1 MKIVKAQGFV
11 ARLIG
16 WLGRRK
22 ACPDEALWLVP
33 CRGVHTLGMRFSI
46 DLVFLDRGGRV
57 LRIDESVKP
66 WRCRW
71 HRQAYSVV
79 ELKAGGAAARGV
91 TLGTRLRHTRGVDW
105 NALTTPAPMA
115 IVPAVLAVLIGMQGD
130 PSRAAAPLLEEP
142 PASEPV
148 TIEFQPEW
156 KTDPERLFEVLP
168 TAMPGGGS
176 AAGLAPTSPAGI
188 RASLGPIHLLRPLAP
203 ETIARLLEEADS
215 LYRGRQWVQALEA
228 YRSLIELDP
237 RNRTAWLRM
246 GNLHHQR
253 NQLASAA
260 SAYRKA
266 AQLPAPA
273 PEAGGFEPV
282 ARDAAEVRAK
292 ALANLAAVNLE
303 LARESLNELQGMR
316 LPADSLTAGIRDNAA
331 ADWRQLDQ
339 SIRTLEA
346 AAMPAHTSPSI
357 APGVSGASGGP
368 AVSGPLGPAGAAGSA
383 GDRLPAGRWAA
394 RGSLPGQ
401 GPRATVEYLRD
412 APGASS
418 RDGREVPVGHP
429 REVRERPV
437 PQR

>member
-16 WLGRRK
+16 WLGRRR

-33 CRGVHTLGMRFSI
+33 CRGVHTLGMRFPI

-71 HRQAYSVV
+71 HGQAHSVV

-105 NALTTPAPMA
+105 NALSTAAPMA
-115 IVPAVLAVLIGMQGD
+115 FLPAVLALLIGMQGD
-130 PSRAAAPLLEEP
+130 PCQAGAPLLEDP
-142 PASEPV
+142 PAPEPV
-148 TIEFQPEW
+148 SIEFQPEW
-156 KTDPERLFEVLP
+156 KADPEQLFDAP
-168 TAMPGGGS
+168 PAAMPAGAS
-176 AAGLAPTSPAGI
+176 AGLVQASPVSP
-188 RASLGPIHLLRPLAP
+188 RALLGPIHLLRPLAP
-203 ETIARLLEEADS
+203 ETIVRLLDEAES

-228 YRSLIELDP
+228 YRGLIELDP

-273 PEAGGFEPV
+273 PEAGGLEP
-282 ARDAAEVRAK
+282 ATREATDVRAK

-303 LARESLNELQGMR
+303 LARESLNELQTLR
-316 LPADSLTAGIRDNAA
+316 LPIDSVTAGIRDTAA
-331 ADWRQLDQ
+331 AQWRQLDL
-339 SIRTLEA
+339 SVRTLDA
-346 AAMPAHTSPSI
+346 GAMPARTSPSI
-357 APGVSGASGGP
+357 APGVP
-368 AVSGPLGPAGAAGSA
+368 AVRS
-383 GDRLPAGRWAA
+383 AA
-394 RGSLPGQ
+394 RGLVPGH

-412 APGASS
+412 APGAATQ
-418 RDGREVPVGHP
+418 DGRDPSPGHA
-429 REVRERPV
+429 REPRERPV
-437 PQR
+437 FQR

>member
-1 MKIVKAQGFV
+1 MAEMKIVKAQGFV

-33 CRGVHTLGMRFSI
+33 CRGVHTLGMRFPI
-46 DLVFLDRGGRV
+46 DLVFLDRSGRV

-71 HRQAYSVV
+71 HGQAHSVV

-115 IVPAVLAVLIGMQGD
+115 FLPAVLALLIGMQVD
-130 PSRAAAPLLEEP
+130 PCRAGAPLLEDP
-142 PASEPV
+142 SVPEPV
-148 TIEFQPEW
+148 TIPFQPEW
-156 KTDPERLFEVLP
+156 KADPERLYDALP
-168 TAMPGGGS
+168 TATPSGGS
-176 AAGLAPTSPAGI
+176 AAGPALASPVNS
-188 RASLGPIHLLRPLAP
+188 RALLGPIHLLRPLAP
-203 ETIARLLEEADS
+203 ETITRLLDEAES

-273 PEAGGFEPV
+273 PEAGGFEP
-282 ARDAAEVRAK
+282 ATREATEVRAK
-292 ALANLAAVNLE
+292 ALANLAVVNLE
-303 LARESLNELQGMR
+303 LARESLNELQTLRM
-316 LPADSLTAGIRDNAA
+316 PVDSVTAGIRDTAA
-331 ADWRQLDQ
+331 AEWRQLDQ
-339 SIRTLEA
+339 SVRTLDA
-346 AAMPAHTSPSI
+346 AAMPARASPSM
-357 APGVSGASGGP
+357 APGASGVPGGP
-368 AVSGPLGPAGAAGSA
+368 AFSGPSGAAGSI
-383 GDRLPAGRWAA
+383 GDRVPAGRSAV
-394 RGSLPGQ
+394 RG
-401 GPRATVEYLRD
+401 
-412 APGASS
+412 
-418 RDGREVPVGHP
+418 
-429 REVRERPV
+429 
-437 PQR
+437 

>member
-1 MKIVKAQGFV
+1 MKIVKAEGFV
-11 ARLIG
+11 ARLVG

-33 CRGVHTLGMRFSI
+33 CRGVHTLGMRFPI
-46 DLVFLDRGGRV
+46 DLVFLDRSGRV

-71 HRQAYSVV
+71 HGQAHSVV

-105 NALTTPAPMA
+105 NALSTAAPMA
-115 IVPAVLAVLIGMQGD
+115 FLPAVLALLIGMQGD
-130 PSRAAAPLLEEP
+130 PCQAGAPLLEDP
-142 PASEPV
+142 PAPEPV
-148 TIEFQPEW
+148 SIEFQPEW
-156 KTDPERLFEVLP
+156 KADPEQLFDALP
-168 TAMPGGGS
+168 AAMPAGAS
-176 AAGLAPTSPAGI
+176 AGLVQASPVSP
-188 RASLGPIHLLRPLAP
+188 RALLGPIHLLRSLAP
-203 ETIARLLEEADS
+203 ETIARLLDEAES

-228 YRSLIELDP
+228 YRGLIELDP

-273 PEAGGFEPV
+273 PEAGGLEP
-282 ARDAAEVRAK
+282 ATREATDVRAK

-303 LARESLNELQGMR
+303 LARESLNELQTLR
-316 LPADSLTAGIRDNAA
+316 LPIDSVTAGIRDTAA
-331 ADWRQLDQ
+331 AEWRQLDQ
-339 SIRTLEA
+339 SVRTLDA
-346 AAMPAHTSPSI
+346 GAMPARTSSI
-357 APGVSGASGGP
+357 DGAWLSGAGRAGIPS
-368 AVSGPLGPAGAAGSA
+368 LRGAAGSA
-383 GDRLPAGRWAA
+383 GDRVPAGRSAV
-394 RGSLPGQ
+394 RGLVPGH

-412 APGASS
+412 APGAATQ
-418 RDGREVPVGHP
+418 DGRDPSPGHA
-429 REVRERPV
+429 REPRERPV
-437 PQR
+437 FQR